1 MSSIFIVKGEN
12 GNDTQDRFNLA
23 RSFLGYLDHSQKQ
36 SAMKCVSLIV
46 LMCKLAETHLNLY
59 LMQYNN
65 PTLRNDDETK
75 LKNSD
80 LTRVIELSRFF
91 LY

>member
-12 GNDTQDRFNLA
+12 GNDTQDRFNLE
-23 RSFLGYLDHSQKQ
+23 RSFLEYLDHSQKQ